1 MKYDEFKRMQG
12 RKGNMSYEEFKQAV
26 KEKLGAEHAQELLKT
41 LDKETIRE
49 YGADILEEM
58 EHSDIDESLE
68 RLGQEFAEGV
78 RYIRFDGLAG
88 YAESLGRLLG
98 ESSLDSTLR
107 ASVENLLGRIESARQ
122 KGGDSVSEAELDSI
136 DSALFDVLSRLKER
150 A

>member
-1 MKYDEFKRMQG
+1 MKYDEFKLLQG
-12 RKGNMSYEEFKQAV
+12 RKDSMSYEEFKQAV
-26 KEKLGAEHAQELLKT
+26 REKLGEEHAQELLKT

-49 YGADILEEM
+49 YGTAMLEELPLGDM
-58 EHSDIDESLE
+58 EDSLE
-68 RLGQEFAEGV
+68 RLGREFAEGV

-107 ASVENLLGRIESARQ
+107 GSVEKLLERIECVRQ

-136 DSALFDVLSRLKER
+136 DSALFDVLNRLKE
-150 A
+150 